1 MYCVHVAW
9 HLLSPLLIMH
19 FRVSILW
26 EYIQYCILVM
36 STLIVCVCSGDLH
49 LTFSHIPLQESSYCF
64 WPEGS
69 GSAGVDGAEEVYGK
83 LTITMKRLSSYG
95 DITERRLEV
104 VESEGTSPH
113 RIVTLL
119 QLSSWPLEEVPHPS
133 AILSLVDLL
142 SIAQRTSPS
151 RHIIVM
157 CRYT

>member
-1 MYCVHVAW
+1 M
-9 HLLSPLLIMH
+9 
-19 FRVSILW
+19 
-26 EYIQYCILVM
+26 
-36 STLIVCVCSGDLH
+36 
-49 LTFSHIPLQESSYCF
+49 QESSHCF

-83 LTITMKRLSSYG
+83 LTVTLKRLSSYG

-104 VESEGTSPH
+104 AESEGTSPH

-142 SIAQRTSPS
+142 SKAQRSSPS
-151 RHIIVM
+151 RHTIVM
-157 CRYT
+157 CR